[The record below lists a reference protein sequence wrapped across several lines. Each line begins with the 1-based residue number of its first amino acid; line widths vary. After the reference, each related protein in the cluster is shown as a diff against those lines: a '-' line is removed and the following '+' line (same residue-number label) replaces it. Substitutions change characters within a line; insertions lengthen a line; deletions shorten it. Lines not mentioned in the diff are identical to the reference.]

1 MKGKGQMT
9 DINVVKQIQ
18 DLRRDLDMEVNL
30 FQEQIEL
37 PLDEALIED
46 KQFPKQKQFSS
57 NSGQLNKGI
66 ALSKWF
72 RKITSQFESIDPF
85 YK

>member
-1 MKGKGQMT
+1 MT
-9 DINVVKQIQ
+9 EINVVKQIQ

-30 FQEQIEL
+30 FHEQIEL
-37 PLDEALIED
+37 PLDEALIHD
-46 KQFPKQKQFSS
+46 KEFSRQKQFGS
-57 NSGQLNKGI
+57 NSGQLSRGI

>member
-1 MKGKGQMT
+1 MT
-9 DINVVKQIQ
+9 EINVVKQIQ

-30 FQEQIEL
+30 FHEQIEL
-37 PLDEALIED
+37 PLGEALIED
-46 KQFPKQKQFSS
+46 KKFSEQKQLGS
-57 NSGQLNKGI
+57 NSGHLSRGI

>member
-1 MKGKGQMT
+1 MT

-18 DLRRDLDMEVNL
+18 NLRRDLDMEVNL
-30 FQEQIEL
+30 FHKQIEL
-37 PLDEALIED
+37 PLDETLIKD
-46 KQFPKQKQFSS
+46 KQFSEQKQFGS
-57 NSGQLNKGI
+57 NSGQPSRGI
-66 ALSKWF
+66 TLSKWF

>member
-1 MKGKGQMT
+1 MT

-18 DLRRDLDMEVNL
+18 DLRRDLNMEVNL
-30 FQEQIEL
+30 FHEQIEL
-37 PLDEALIED
+37 PLNEALIED
-46 KQFPKQKQFSS
+46 KQISEKKQVSI
-57 NSGQLNKGI
+57 NSGQLSRGI
-66 ALSKWF
+66 ALSRWF

>member
-1 MKGKGQMT
+1 MT
-9 DINVVKQIQ
+9 DINVVKQIK

-30 FQEQIEL
+30 FHEQIEL
-37 PLDEALIED
+37 PLDEALKEN
-46 KQFPKQKQFSS
+46 KEFSEQKQFGS
-57 NSGQLNKGI
+57 NSAQLNRGI

>member
-1 MKGKGQMT
+1 MIE
-9 DINVVKQIQ
+9 INVVKQIQ

-30 FQEQIEL
+30 FHEQIEL

-46 KQFPKQKQFSS
+46 KKFSEPKQFNS
-57 NSGQLNKGI
+57 NSAQLSRGI

>member
-1 MKGKGQMT
+1 MK
-9 DINVVKQIQ
+9 DINVVKQVQ

-30 FQEQIEL
+30 FHEQIEL
-37 PLDEALIED
+37 PLNEALIKD
-46 KQFPKQKQFSS
+46 KQFSEQKQFGS
-57 NSGQLNKGI
+57 NSDHLGRSI

>member
-1 MKGKGQMT
+1 MT

-30 FQEQIEL
+30 FHEQIEL
-37 PLDEALIED
+37 PLDETLKED
-46 KQFPKQKQFSS
+46 KEFSEQKQFGS
-57 NSGQLNKGI
+57 NSAQLNKGI

-72 RKITSQFESIDPF
+72 RKITSQFVPIDPF

>member
-1 MKGKGQMT
+1 MT

-18 DLRRDLDMEVNL
+18 NLRRDLDMEVDL
-30 FQEQIEL
+30 FHEQIEL
-37 PLDEALIED
+37 PLDEALIQDKKFLEK
-46 KQFPKQKQFSS
+46 KQFVS
-57 NSGQLNKGI
+57 NSAQLNRGI

>member
-1 MKGKGQMT
+1 MT

-30 FQEQIEL
+30 FHEQVEL
-37 PLDEALIED
+37 PLYEALIED
-46 KQFPKQKQFSS
+46 KEFSEKKQFDS
-57 NSGQLNKGI
+57 NSVQLSKGI

-72 RKITSQFESIDPF
+72 RKITSQFETIDPF

>member
-1 MKGKGQMT
+1 MT

-30 FQEQIEL
+30 FHEQIEL
-37 PLDEALIED
+37 PLDDALIQD
-46 KQFPKQKQFSS
+46 KQFSKQKQIS
-57 NSGQLNKGI
+57 NSTQLNKGI
-66 ALSKWF
+66 TLSKWF

>member
-1 MKGKGQMT
+1 MT
-9 DINVVKQIQ
+9 EINVVKQIK

-30 FQEQIEL
+30 FHEQIEL
-37 PLDEALIED
+37 PLDEALIKD
-46 KQFPKQKQFSS
+46 KQLCEQKQFGS
-57 NSGQLNKGI
+57 NSEHLSRGI